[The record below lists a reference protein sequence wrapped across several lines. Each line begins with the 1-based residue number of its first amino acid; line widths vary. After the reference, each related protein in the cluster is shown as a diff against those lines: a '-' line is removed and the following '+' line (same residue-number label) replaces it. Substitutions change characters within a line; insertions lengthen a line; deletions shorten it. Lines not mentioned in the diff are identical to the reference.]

1 MPTVILP
8 QLQQFATT
16 ATAKL
21 KAKTGEPEEQ
31 LRAPL
36 ETFFQDAGKA
46 FGMKVQALGEV
57 HVESMGR
64 PDFAVTCNGALCGYI
79 ELKQPGKGGDPRKYR
94 NKHDKAQW
102 ERFQNF
108 PNILYTDGNEW
119 SLFQGNIAEGRVR
132 SLSGSVETDGAKA
145 VVEGDAAK
153 LEGLLREFLT
163 WNPIVPKSASQ
174 LAEMLAPLCRLLR
187 DEVKDAMQEKGS
199 PFVQL
204 AKEWRGTLFAGA
216 DDDTFAD
223 AYAQTVTFALLLA
236 RVEDTETKELEQAV
250 RALAADHALLSKA
263 LQILTNALS
272 PKEMPASL
280 QLLQRVIA
288 QVSPGGWK
296 EKKDHDPWLYFYEH
310 FLAKYDPALR
320 KDAGVYYTPVE
331 VVQAQVRLVDHLLV
345 ERLGKAEGFASDQV
359 LTLDPAV
366 GTGTYLLG
374 IIHHVLGK
382 VSKEQ
387 GPGAVA
393 GVASTLARQLH
404 GFEMLVGPYAV
415 AQLRIERDLAD
426 NGATLPE
433 GGSNVFLTDTLE
445 SPNITPDFPSLLHRE
460 LSQQHARALE
470 IKSSRPVL
478 ICIGNPPYDR
488 HQTATEANRKETG
501 GWVRWGDE
509 DENGQCLP
517 ERAILEAFVRPV
529 RVAGDSIHLKNLYNF
544 YVYFWRWA
552 LWKVFES
559 GTAEGPGIVSFI
571 TASSYLEGIAFNG
584 MRESMR
590 RLCDEVWVLDL
601 GGEGRG
607 TRRDENVF
615 NIQTPVAIAIAV
627 RYGTV
632 NPEVSANV
640 KYCRLEGDREDKL
653 RQLAGIQDFTNLTWA
668 DCPSAWAA
676 PFTPTGHGAFH
687 SWPQLI
693 DVMPWQHS
701 GVEFKRTWTIASDTK
716 ILGIR
721 WRALLTAPDRAIA
734 FKETRDRTVGEEVH
748 ALLSPTR
755 LPAVAVLGQD
765 ASCPAIE
772 PYGFRSFDRQ
782 YCIADNRVGD
792 YFRPPLWA
800 AFSNQQ
806 IYFASVFTQALSG
819 GPAVTMTD
827 AIPDRHYFNGR
838 GGKDILPL
846 FRDRACVHP
855 NLCPGLLE
863 MLTETFGVPVTPE
876 DFAAYLYG
884 ILAHPGYTAQF
895 HTELTDKQVRVPLTK
910 SHALFRQVAELG
922 RKLIWLHSY
931 GERMVPEGQRAGR
944 IPSGRARCL
953 VAVPDSPAGY
963 PETFSYNE
971 ATQTLSVGRG
981 EFAPVPLSAWEFE
994 VSGRKVLQSWLKYR
1008 MKAGA
1013 GKKSSPLDNI
1023 RPERWTASYTT
1034 DLLNLLWVLEAT
1046 LEMYPAQKSAMDAVL
1061 EGPLFLAEELPE
1073 VPETA
1078 RKAPG
1083 EAAGA
1088 SASIQQA
1095 TLFAG

>member
-1 MPTVILP
+1 MPTVILSH
-8 QLQQFATT
+8 LQQFATT

-21 KAKTGEPEEQ
+21 KAETGEPEEQ

-46 FGMKVQALGEV
+46 LEMKVQALGEV
-57 HVESMGR
+57 HVDNMGR
-64 PDFAVTCNGALCGYI
+64 PDFAVTCNGALCGYV
-79 ELKQPGKGGDPRKYR
+79 ELKAPGKGGDPRRYR

-119 SLFQGNIAEGRVR
+119 SLFQGSVEDGRVR
-132 SLSGSVETDGAKA
+132 RLTGSVETDGAKA
-145 VVEGDAAK
+145 VAEDDAAGI
-153 LEGLLREFLT
+153 ERLLREFLT
-163 WNPIVPKSASQ
+163 WDPIVPKNASQ

-187 DEVKDAMQEKGS
+187 DEVKDAMQEEDS
-199 PFVQL
+199 SFVQL

-250 RALAADHALLSKA
+250 KALAADHALLSKA
-263 LQILTNALS
+263 LQVLTYALS
-272 PKEMPASL
+272 PKEMPTSL

-288 QVSPGGWK
+288 QVSPGGWA
-296 EKKDHDPWLYFYEH
+296 EKKDRDPWLYFYEH

-345 ERLGKAEGFASDQV
+345 ERLGKKDGFASEQV

-374 IIHHVLGK
+374 ITRHVLGK
-382 VSKEQ
+382 VAEEQ

-393 GVASTLARQLH
+393 GVASTLAKQLH

-415 AQLRIERDLAD
+415 AQLRLGRALAD
-426 NGATLPE
+426 NGASLPE
-433 GGSNVFLTDTLE
+433 GGPQVFLTDTLE
-445 SPNITPDFPSLLHRE
+445 SPNITPDFPSLMHKE
-460 LSQQHARALE
+460 LTQQHKRALE
-470 IKSSRPVL
+470 IKALRPVL

-509 DENGQCLP
+509 DENGKHAP
-517 ERAILEAFVRPV
+517 ERAILEDFARPV
-529 RVAGDSIHLKNLYNF
+529 RAAGGSIHLKNLYNF

-559 GTAEGPGIVSFI
+559 NTAEGPGVVSFI
-571 TASSYLEGIAFNG
+571 TASSYLEGAAFSG

-615 NIQTPVAIAIAV
+615 NIQTPVAITIAV
-627 RYGTV
+627 RYGAGS
-632 NPEVSANV
+632 PETPANV
-640 KYCRLEGDREDKL
+640 RYCRIEGDREEKL
-653 RQLAGIQDFTNLTWA
+653 RQLAGMQDFTSLTWT
-668 DCPSAWAA
+668 DCPSAWSA
-676 PFTPTGHGAFH
+676 PLAPAGQGTFH
-687 SWPQLI
+687 DWPLLS
-693 DVMPWQHS
+693 DLMPWQHS
-701 GVEFKRTWTIASDTK
+701 GVEFKRTWTIASDAFT
-716 ILGIR
+716 LEMR
-721 WRALLTAPDRAIA
+721 WQSLLTMPDRALA
-734 FKETRDRTVGEEVH
+734 LKETRDRTVGEEVH
-748 ALLSPTR
+748 ALLSAAK
-755 LPAVAVLGQD
+755 LPSI
-765 ASCPAIE
+765 ASLAPSTPCPAIV

-782 YCIADNRVGD
+782 FCIADNRVGD
-792 YFRPPLWA
+792 YLRPPLWA
-800 AFSNQQ
+800 AFGTQQ
-806 IYFASVFTQALSG
+806 IYFASVFTQALSS
-819 GPAVTMTD
+819 GPAITMTA

-846 FRDRACVHP
+846 YRDSQGAQP

-863 MLTETFGVPVTPE
+863 LLAENFGEPVGPT
-876 DFAAYLYG
+876 DFAAYIYG
-884 ILAHPGYTAQF
+884 ILAHPGYTTRFQV
-895 HTELTDKQVRVPLTK
+895 ELTDKQVRVPITK
-910 SHALFRQVAELG
+910 RHDLFRQVAELG
-922 RKLIWLHSY
+922 RRLLWLHSY
-931 GERMVPEGQRAGR
+931 GERMIPEGQRTGR
-944 IPSGRARCL
+944 IPPGQAKCL
-953 VAVPDSPAGY
+953 SAVSDSPTAY
-963 PETFSYNE
+963 PDTFSYNE
-971 ATQTLSVGRG
+971 ATQTLTVGSG
-981 EFAPVPLSAWEFE
+981 TFAPVSLSAWEFD

-1008 MKAGA
+1008 MKSGA
-1013 GKKSSPLDNI
+1013 GKKSSPLDAI
-1023 RPERWTASYTT
+1023 RPERWTAAYTT

-1046 LEMYPAQKSAMDAVL
+1046 LETYPAQKAAMEAVL
-1061 EGPLFLAEELPE
+1061 EGPLFLAEELPV
-1073 VPETA
+1073 VPVEA
-1078 RKAPG
+1078 RKAPADEEEVAPAQRQMG
-1083 EAAGA
+1083 
-1088 SASIQQA
+1088 
-1095 TLFAG
+1095 LPLN